1 VQDRD
6 GWRRATREALTVLV
20 SEEEGEEEKKKKKKK
35 IDVNLQVLQFC
46 PVSITPPMLPA
57 HLYLNIVLIRRT
69 SRQNIGNFKT

>member
-1 VQDRD
+1 MQDRD

-20 SEEEGEEEKKKKKKK
+20 SEEEGEEEKKMKKK

-57 HLYLNIVLIRRT
+57 DLYLNIVLIRRT